1 MKKLLISAASAAIM
15 ALSACSDGSRF
26 LPTITG
32 STFDLLVVG
41 ADSVWNRP
49 SGRAVDSLF
58 SSPMPALPENEP
70 YFKVIHL
77 KTSEFDATVK
87 TARNIVFYAVDP
99 SMYTKGTVNYLN
111 NLYAKPQAVVKITAP
126 NEEVLKETIIERG
139 DEIRRYL
146 CDAEEGRA
154 LNYYKSYQNLNYS
167 RIIQR
172 KFGVDILIPADLN
185 KMRDTADVIWM
196 SNGNLNVNQNMLI
209 FQSPYRNREDF
220 SPSHLLAV
228 QDSITKKYIPGPSEG
243 SFMQRQ
249 KLVPISSEVL
259 NNKNSDYCME
269 VRGMWHCPIDVMGGP
284 FVSRNYLSA
293 DHKNI
298 ITALVF
304 LYAPGNEKRNRLRML
319 EASAGSLRVKVA
331 EPDST
336 AAK

>member
-1 MKKLLISAASAAIM
+1 MKKFLIGAATAAVM
-15 ALSACSDGSRF
+15 ALSSCSDGSRF

-32 STFDLLVVG
+32 STFDLLIVG

-49 SGRAVDSLF
+49 AGHLIDSVF
-58 SSPMPALPENEP
+58 GCPMPALPEKEP

-77 KTSEFDATVK
+77 KTNQFDATVK
-87 TARNIVFYAVDP
+87 TARNIVFYVVDP
-99 SMYTKGTVNYLN
+99 NYYTKGSVNYEN
-111 NLYAKPQAVVKITAP
+111 NMFAKPQAVIKITAP
-126 NEEVLKETIIERG
+126 NEEVLKETILERA
-139 DEIRRYL
+139 EEMRRYL
-146 CDAEEGRA
+146 CNAEEGRA
-154 LNYYKSYQNLNYS
+154 LNYFRSYQNLNYS

-185 KMRDTADVIWM
+185 KMRDTADIIWM

-209 FQSPYRNREDF
+209 YTSPYRSKDDF
-220 SPSHLLAV
+220 SPAHLLAV
-228 QDSITKKYIPGPSEG
+228 QDSFTKQYIPGPSQG

-249 KLVPISSEVL
+249 KLVPIDSEVL
-259 NNKNSDYCME
+259 DTKNSDYCVE

-293 DHKNI
+293 DHRSI
-298 ITALVF
+298 VTALVF

-319 EASAGSLRVKVA
+319 EAAAGSLKVKVA
-331 EPDST
+331 APDST